1 MKTKKLRIFDFDDTV
16 FETDGKV
23 ILKKADGTV
32 QKITPA
38 EYALYDPEPG
48 DTFDFS
54 QFNKVI
60 KEFTELVSL
69 IIQYVSC

>member
-1 MKTKKLRIFDFDDTV
+1 MKLKKLRIFDFDDTV

-32 QKITPA
+32 QEITPA

-60 KEFTELVSL
+60 NPTL
-69 IIQYVSC
+69 ILMQLH